1 MRTLFLLTFTLAA
14 CGTTITQTGIN
25 PAPHP
30 MTARPVET
38 VEVFTSAAPTR
49 PHIDV
54 AILEAKQSST
64 LSVDRMPE
72 IISELRK
79 RAAAIGCDGL
89 VINGPNNSVVGDRH
103 GTTTLA
109 GYNGTC
115 IAYTDAPPPPPPPA
129 SDAPPPDAN

>member
-1 MRTLFLLTFTLAA
+1 MRTLVLLTLTLAA

-30 MTARPVET
+30 MTARPIDS
-38 VEVFTSAAPTR
+38 VEVFTSTAPTR

-64 LSVDRMPE
+64 FSVDRMPE
-72 IISELRK
+72 IITELRK
-79 RAAAIGCDGL
+79 RAAEIGCDGL
-89 VINGPNNSVVGDRH
+89 VINGPNNSVVGDRY
-103 GTTTLA
+103 GTSTLH

-115 IAYTDAPPPPPPPA
+115 IAYTDAPPPYA
-129 SDAPPPDAN
+129 SK